1 MRVLAG
7 ISFIVL
13 LSGAALCQSGAKKPA
28 FDIADVHVSPRS
40 DWVKTPDS
48 LQGGF
53 LSGDRYELRRATM
66 LDLIR
71 TAYNVDAD
79 KVYGG
84 PSWLDY
90 DRFGIVAKTKPG
102 TRAETLRAM
111 LQTLL
116 EDRFELKVKAD
127 TRGVPGYALSKGK
140 RELKLTAAAAGSDT
154 AGCLSLRPT
163 RDAQMSYYTIQ
174 CHNVTMD
181 AFAQT
186 LHQMGAWALK
196 NLPVVNST
204 GLEGGWDI
212 DFPYATPM
220 ASASG
225 PADARLVEAVE
236 KLGLKLELGKVPQPV
251 LAVESV
257 NEQPTA
263 DPPGAAASLPPLPPP
278 QFEVAAIKW
287 PCDDD
292 HTRAPLFESGGRVT
306 ATCVP
311 LISLIKRAWRLGFEQ
326 PVGMPK
332 WLADMNSRKYNISI
346 AAKAPAGIAPDPQ
359 RNAEAM
365 DIIDAML
372 RALLIDRYKMTVH
385 YENRPMDAYT
395 LVAAKPKLAK
405 ADPANRTGCTRQNQ
419 PSQGQTLMV
428 RLVCQNMTMAQFAE
442 QIQAYDFDIDYPV
455 LDDTGIT
462 GAWDFTIDFDAIA
475 KYGSVPIS
483 PDGDDSD
490 PSGSVP
496 FVKAVEK
503 LGLKL
508 EVHKRPEPV
517 LVIDHIE
524 EKPTEN

>member
-1 MRVLAG
+1 
-7 ISFIVL
+7 
-13 LSGAALCQSGAKKPA
+13 
-28 FDIADVHVSPRS
+28 
-40 DWVKTPDS
+40 
-48 LQGGF
+48 
-53 LSGDRYELRRATM
+53 
-66 LDLIR
+66 
-71 TAYNVDAD
+71 
-79 KVYGG
+79 
-84 PSWLDY
+84 
-90 DRFGIVAKTKPG
+90 
-102 TRAETLRAM
+102 
-111 LQTLL
+111 
-116 EDRFELKVKAD
+116 
-127 TRGVPGYALSKGK
+127 
-140 RELKLTAAAAGSDT
+140 
-154 AGCLSLRPT
+154 
-163 RDAQMSYYTIQ
+163 
-174 CHNVTMD
+174 
-181 AFAQT
+181 
-186 LHQMGAWALK
+186 
-196 NLPVVNST
+196 
-204 GLEGGWDI
+204 
-212 DFPYATPM
+212 
-220 ASASG
+220 
-225 PADARLVEAVE
+225 
-236 KLGLKLELGKVPQPV
+236 
-251 LAVESV
+251 
-257 NEQPTA
+257 
-263 DPPGAAASLPPLPPP
+263 
-278 QFEVAAIKW
+278 
-287 PCDDD
+287 
-292 HTRAPLFESGGRVT
+292 
-306 ATCVP
+306 
-311 LISLIKRAWRLGFEQ
+311 
-326 PVGMPK
+326 MPK

-419 PSQGQTLMV
+419 P
-428 RLVCQNMTMAQFAE
+428 MAQFAE

-524 EKPTEN
+524 KKPTEN